1 MGTDFDIT
9 VSVGKC
15 PDFIYHIM
23 SADEMAGALKGNLAI
38 YLRSHLSNSTKDNSA
53 LYTKN
58 DEEKLN
64 QLKSKITVTVENKDD
79 TLESTMLNVLI
90 MFNSNKAQE
99 FIQ

>member
-58 DEEKLN
+58 DEL
-64 QLKSKITVTVENKDD
+64 S
-79 TLESTMLNVLI
+79 SR
-90 MFNSNKAQE
+90 
-99 FIQ
+99 